1 MVEQVYR
8 IEFLRDKV
16 VALLRQHG
24 KGMTRGA
31 IAVKLELPLWAVDS
45 GLEAAATGD
54 LVEFV
59 SPDGFWIKAHA
70 AQVAGAV
77 RQPTEG
83 EAACIW

>member
-8 IEFLRDKV
+8 IESLRDKV

-45 GLEAAATGD
+45 GLEAALTGN
-54 LVEFV
+54 LVEFI
-59 SPDGFWIKAHA
+59 SPDGYWIKAHA
-70 AQVAGAV
+70 ATVAGAFN
-77 RQPTEG
+77 QPAEG
-83 EAACIW
+83 VAA

>member
-31 IAVKLELPLWAVDS
+31 LAAKLVLPLWAVDA
-45 GLEAAATGD
+45 GLEAAVTGE
-54 LVEFV
+54 LVEFI

-70 AQVAGAV
+70 APVTGAV